1 MGGSSKL
8 IVKIS
13 TLAAILLTALVA
25 FYSLF
30 LLVIGQPWTI
40 AYEGV
45 DNRGLLFIPA
55 PPAFVPLLA
64 ATVLLLGLLIRK
76 KLMAWIGLAILLAF
90 SLLFMFGIGGILLP
104 ATGLLFTLLIVI
116 QFGSRI
122 IS

>member
-1 MGGSSKL
+1 M
-8 IVKIS
+8 S
-13 TLAAILLTALVA
+13 TLAAILLAALVG

-40 AYEGV
+40 AYEGGE
-45 DNRGLLFIPA
+45 NRSLQFILA
-55 PPAFVPLLA
+55 PSAFVPLLA
-64 ATVLLLGLLIRK
+64 AIVLLLGLLLRK
-76 KLMAWIGLAILLAF
+76 KFMTWIGLAILLVF

-116 QFGSRI
+116 QPGPRI